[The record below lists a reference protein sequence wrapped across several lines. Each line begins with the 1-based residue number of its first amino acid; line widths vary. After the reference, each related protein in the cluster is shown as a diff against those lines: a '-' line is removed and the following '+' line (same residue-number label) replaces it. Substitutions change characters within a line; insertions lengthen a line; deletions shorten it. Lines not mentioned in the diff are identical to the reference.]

1 VIPPPGSTQSIRQIA
16 LYARYS
22 KKGDFSTAT
31 LIETRPFADTVHFSV
46 EQSASVEYTQ
56 YYLTY
61 VNPENQESVP
71 DKKQPVS
78 LRLVKK
84 KNGVWALD

>member
-1 VIPPPGSTQSIRQIA
+1 
-16 LYARYS
+16 LYARYA
-22 KKGDFSTAT
+22 KKGDFSTAM
-31 LIETRPFADTVHFSV
+31 LIEARPFADTVHFSV
-46 EQSASVEYTQ
+46 EQPDAMEYIQ

-78 LRLVKK
+78 LRLVKR